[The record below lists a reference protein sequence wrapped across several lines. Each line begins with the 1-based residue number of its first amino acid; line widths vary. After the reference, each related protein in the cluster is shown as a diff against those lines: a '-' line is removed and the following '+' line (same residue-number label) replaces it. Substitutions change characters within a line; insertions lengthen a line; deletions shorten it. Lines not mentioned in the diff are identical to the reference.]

1 MIMRV
6 QRDFDRP
13 TPTCTQKQISSC
25 HFDFVKSYLY
35 RLHSTAST
43 PHQLEILRLVAPT
56 DAYSYRSK
64 NLSVSDD
71 LEGKFLRVVD
81 SKISSTISFDGVLYD
96 VSLFWEQV
104 GGTWIGFF
112 IYVFGLEPG
121 AKRAN
126 ELMNLL
132 LRKSMLESP
141 YRNNCLMIDE
151 EAVNEDNISS
161 MPLLKFAHIEH
172 QKLEGVLLPHKVMNP
187 IKLFIDA
194 IRQFPNFGVP
204 MRYLFSGRPGTGKT
218 RIIQAIANEVRGH
231 ATFLFTNSS
240 EERLEAVF
248 EFADLLSPF
257 VLCIDD
263 IDLMVGSRDQ
273 GLYSG
278 RLAKFLQKLDGFVK
292 RDFFLLATANDKR
305 FVDVAARRPDRFD
318 RVIDVD
324 VIDSMHYL
332 PLIKTKT
339 ANEFVLALFD
349 EAVIET
355 LERKHVTGA
364 FIANLVKHLELIDQL
379 TPRGM
384 TKGSLLDTIEE
395 LNQGFSEKKSGDG
408 RVGFGLQN

>member
-1 MIMRV
+1 MIITSR
-6 QRDFDRP
+6 RDFEP
-13 TPTCTQKQISSC
+13 STPTCAQKQISSY
-25 HFDFVKSYLY
+25 HSDFVKSYLY
-35 RLHSTAST
+35 RLYSTAST
-43 PHQLEILRLVAPT
+43 PHKLEILRLVAPA
-56 DAYSYRSK
+56 DCFSYRSK
-64 NLSVSDD
+64 SLSVSDD
-71 LEGKFLRVVD
+71 LEGKFLRVTD
-81 SKISSTISFDGVLYD
+81 SKVSSTISLDGVLYD
-96 VSLFWEQV
+96 VSLFWEQQGNWV
-104 GGTWIGFF
+104 VSY
-112 IYVFGLEPG
+112 IYVFGLGPQ

-126 ELMNLL
+126 ELLNLL
-132 LRKSMLESP
+132 LRESMLESP
-141 YRNNCLMIDE
+141 YRNNCLTLDGVDGDDGILNGVPSLKL
-151 EAVNEDNISS
+151 AHVED
-161 MPLLKFAHIEH
+161 
-172 QKLEGVLLPHKVMNP
+172 QRLEGILLPEKVTQP
-187 IKLFIDA
+187 VRLFVEAIKHFSSL
-194 IRQFPNFGVP
+194 GVP

-218 RIIQAIANEVRGH
+218 RIIQAIANEAKGF
-231 ATFLFTNSS
+231 ATFVFTSGS
-240 EERLEAVF
+240 EERLEAAF
-248 EFADLLSPF
+248 EFADLFSPL

-263 IDLMVGSRDQ
+263 IDLMVGAREE
-273 GLYSG
+273 GLYSS

-305 FVDVAARRPDRFD
+305 FVDVAARRPGRFD

-355 LERKHVTGA
+355 LERRHVTGA

-395 LNQGFSEKKSGDG
+395 LNQGFSEKKGGDG